1 MTKLERLKAA
11 DNLEDVARILNF
23 KPSALSFILYKKGM
37 SANYTNFDIK
47 KRSGGTRTISAPT
60 PDLKLLQRRL
70 SKLLQDSA
78 TEIRTGNKF
87 GDNVSHG
94 FKRGR
99 SVVTNAAAH
108 RRHRF
113 VFNVDLKD
121 FFGTINFGR
130 VRGYFLKDQ
139 HFALKPRVATVVAQI
154 ACFDNKL
161 PQGSPCSPVISNLIG
176 NLLDVHLVKLALREG
191 CTYTRYADDLTFS
204 TNKKIFPARIAQLI
218 GDHSWQ
224 AGPSLLKRIAASG
237 FQLNNAKTRMQY
249 RDSRQEV
256 TGLVVNRKINVR
268 REYRHLTRA
277 LVNRLFGTG
286 SFEFRTK
293 TIDSLGNVTIT
304 ATPGTIPQLRG
315 MLEFVDSVDFFNQEK
330 NPSKWKPG
338 GQPKVSSRESLY
350 QRFLL
355 YSEFFAASMP
365 VIVCEGKTDITYLR
379 QAIRSLA
386 NYFPALVAVDPSG
399 KLKMRVRFF
408 KYKKGSDTGR
418 IVGIQGG
425 TPNLAA
431 FISRY
436 HREAAKF
443 KFVTK
448 PNPVIVLIDNDSGAN
463 CVHSNVTKITKQA
476 ITRKEA
482 FIRVFG
488 NLYLVATPLGPNDAH
503 TKIEDSFD
511 ASVTSTVLGG
521 KVFNADDD
529 YNVATEYGKA
539 TFARDV
545 VQAQA
550 ASINFDGFVPL
561 LNRVL
566 ATINDCV

>member
-224 AGPSLLKRIAASG
+224 AGPSLLK
-237 FQLNNAKTRMQY
+237 
-249 RDSRQEV
+249 E
-256 TGLVVNRKINVR
+256 
-268 REYRHLTRA
+268 
-277 LVNRLFGTG
+277 
-286 SFEFRTK
+286 
-293 TIDSLGNVTIT
+293 
-304 ATPGTIPQLRG
+304 
-315 MLEFVDSVDFFNQEK
+315 
-330 NPSKWKPG
+330 
-338 GQPKVSSRESLY
+338 
-350 QRFLL
+350 
-355 YSEFFAASMP
+355 
-365 VIVCEGKTDITYLR
+365 
-379 QAIRSLA
+379 
-386 NYFPALVAVDPSG
+386 
-399 KLKMRVRFF
+399 
-408 KYKKGSDTGR
+408 
-418 IVGIQGG
+418 
-425 TPNLAA
+425 
-431 FISRY
+431 
-436 HREAAKF
+436 
-443 KFVTK
+443 
-448 PNPVIVLIDNDSGAN
+448 
-463 CVHSNVTKITKQA
+463 
-476 ITRKEA
+476 
-482 FIRVFG
+482 
-488 NLYLVATPLGPNDAH
+488 
-503 TKIEDSFD
+503 
-511 ASVTSTVLGG
+511 
-521 KVFNADDD
+521 
-529 YNVATEYGKA
+529 
-539 TFARDV
+539 
-545 VQAQA
+545 
-550 ASINFDGFVPL
+550 
-561 LNRVL
+561 
-566 ATINDCV
+566 

>member
-1 MTKLERLKAA
+1 
-11 DNLEDVARILNF
+11 
-23 KPSALSFILYKKGM
+23 
-37 SANYTNFDIK
+37 
-47 KRSGGTRTISAPT
+47 
-60 PDLKLLQRRL
+60 
-70 SKLLQDSA
+70 
-78 TEIRTGNKF
+78 
-87 GDNVSHG
+87 
-94 FKRGR
+94 
-99 SVVTNAAAH
+99 
-108 RRHRF
+108 
-113 VFNVDLKD
+113 
-121 FFGTINFGR
+121 
-130 VRGYFLKDQ
+130 
-139 HFALKPRVATVVAQI
+139 
-154 ACFDNKL
+154 
-161 PQGSPCSPVISNLIG
+161 
-176 NLLDVHLVKLALREG
+176 
-191 CTYTRYADDLTFS
+191 
-204 TNKKIFPARIAQLI
+204 
-218 GDHSWQ
+218 
-224 AGPSLLKRIAASG
+224 
-237 FQLNNAKTRMQY
+237 MQY